1 MRKGELDFFKTTV
14 LSKSME
20 DIFMCNDMPMTEMA
34 EDMDF
39 NRKWMFAIAMSL
51 KKGLHLNIIH
61 DVNRPFEEM
70 MLGLEAWL
78 PIYMTG
84 QISPYYLPEYSANI
98 YHHITYVSGT
108 VALTGECIHDQHE
121 NGMYYL
127 TNNKEEVVYYKK
139 RAVDLLSKAEPLMEV
154 YTSENKNSFVIF
166 ISNQYKTNK
175 NKRNMLSIPP
185 LYCMSDELLD
195 SILSHNNIEDSL
207 ILEIKTYVANEVQS
221 FKTFTKTNSI
231 QDKILEISED
241 EFSAHPISLFL
252 ANIFLGQPIYYTY
265 EEYKQH
271 LKLCQEIS
279 LKNDNYSCS
288 LDNDIVFRNI
298 QVQITEGNNV
308 LISKA
313 KTPLIHL
320 NICHPKMVNAL
331 ENFEAPV

>member
-1 MRKGELDFFKTTV
+1 MAKGNGLEEPDCEYVNILLLLKQSIKSKEMNFNHFTNNFNEIIDCFNINMKALAAGTSFDLSYLYRVRSGERHPSDIEHFSNLICEYIANNYDSEDCLIKISQLLKCEPKNIKDKTEYIRQLNYYLLKPPVEANDSNYIKNFLRQLDDFNLDEYIRTIHFDELKVPSVPFQFPTNKRYYGSSQMRKGELDFFKTTV

-154 YTSENKNSFVIF
+154 
-166 ISNQYKTNK
+166 
-175 NKRNMLSIPP
+175 
-185 LYCMSDELLD
+185 
-195 SILSHNNIEDSL
+195 
-207 ILEIKTYVANEVQS
+207 
-221 FKTFTKTNSI
+221 
-231 QDKILEISED
+231 
-241 EFSAHPISLFL
+241 
-252 ANIFLGQPIYYTY
+252 
-265 EEYKQH
+265 
-271 LKLCQEIS
+271 
-279 LKNDNYSCS
+279 
-288 LDNDIVFRNI
+288 
-298 QVQITEGNNV
+298 
-308 LISKA
+308 
-313 KTPLIHL
+313 
-320 NICHPKMVNAL
+320 
-331 ENFEAPV
+331 